1 MKDAYRQWHEY
12 HRTLPKTHRY
22 TLGQRTDDLFIAVIE
37 AIAAAAFLSQKK
49 KLPYVQLAIRKL
61 DTAKV
66 LLLVLWETRSLDNN
80 KYATLSKHLNEVGRM
95 LGGWLKHTNKNSRR

>member
-1 MKDAYRQWHEY
+1 MKDAYRKWHEY

-22 TLGQRTDDLFIAVIE
+22 TLGQRTDDLFVAVIE
-37 AIAAAAFLSQKK
+37 AIAAAAYLTQKK
-49 KLPYVQLAIRKL
+49 KLPYVQLATRKL

-80 KYATLSKHLNEVGRM
+80 KYATLSKRLDEVGRM
-95 LGGWLKHTNKNSRR
+95 LGGWRGQLKKHN